1 MNGTL
6 PLLAAVRLLI
16 LIAILVAPSA
26 QSVVL
31 AGSAP
36 NPQAEALTAVPF
48 HNVRMTD
55 GFWQPRLAT
64 HAAVTIPYVLD
75 RTQESLGDLR
85 KCGQVYRGDRSQ
97 LPSQRLAGISD
108 LFKAMEGAAGSLA
121 GRSDEALARRMEE
134 YVGTIAFGQ
143 KDDGY
148 LYGLVHECLPTDYQ
162 GGAGKTPYSS
172 EVTSHELY
180 NVGHMYEGAVTYR
193 DATGRTSWLGVAEKN
208 AQHINRVFF
217 AGDPHYNGGQPVRQ
231 APGHQEI
238 ELALCR
244 LFEATGKPL
253 YLQMAQRFIDLRGV
267 EPKYKPFAPE
277 YAQQHNLVR
286 AQREAVG
293 HCVRFGYLWAGVA
306 DVARLTGDTSYW
318 PALEG
323 VWNDLVHHKLYLTGG
338 VGGGGPGEGFAPAY
352 HLPNRMAYSETCAAI
367 ANLFF
372 NFRMYLL
379 TGDAKYFDLAEVSLL
394 NTALAGVNLAGNR
407 FNYVNPLESDGRPNA
422 KGLSGRQPWFGNACC
437 NTNIARLLPQIPGYM
452 YTHGPRSINVTLFGS
467 SEAEMP
473 LVAGK
478 VRLIQRS
485 NYPFE
490 GRVEIEIRPKQSSV
504 FELRLRIPTWAG
516 AERFMPSAL
525 YRYVDGLQPRWRLTV
540 NGRAFEPKMDRGFAV
555 IERRWTA
562 GDRVS
567 LDLPMPARLNAAVE
581 QIEAN
586 RGRLAVT
593 RGPLVYAAEASDNGG
608 APQRFVIDR
617 QSADFQTREI
627 ETGIFRQMVEVS
639 MAGRDVETNNHR
651 TRVHLIPYYAW
662 NNRGDLEPMMVW
674 LAEDASLAQ
683 RDMVGL
689 HLVVSRKYGKVVASH
704 IGADDYLGAITDGR
718 VPSLAADHSPP
729 RWTSWPQRNRKQTIT
744 FEFDHPRPVSQ
755 VQIYWVD
762 DDKAIRVPASW
773 SMELKV
779 NGQWEDY
786 GKYLTDEYGVEKNMF
801 NAVMPNTVKT
811 AEGLRV
817 LMQPRTNSAVGIY
830 EIKIDE

>member
-1 MNGTL
+1 
-6 PLLAAVRLLI
+6 
-16 LIAILVAPSA
+16 
-26 QSVVL
+26 
-31 AGSAP
+31 
-36 NPQAEALTAVPF
+36 
-48 HNVRMTD
+48 
-55 GFWQPRLAT
+55 
-64 HAAVTIPYVLD
+64 
-75 RTQESLGDLR
+75 
-85 KCGQVYRGDRSQ
+85 
-97 LPSQRLAGISD
+97 
-108 LFKAMEGAAGSLA
+108 
-121 GRSDEALARRMEE
+121 
-134 YVGTIAFGQ
+134 VGTIAFGQ

-148 LYGLVHECLPTDYQ
+148 LYGLVHECLPADYQ
-162 GGAGKTPYSS
+162 GGAGKTRYSS

-180 NVGHMYEGAVTYR
+180 NVGHMYEGAVAYR
-193 DATGRTSWLGVAEKN
+193 AATGKTAWLGVAEKN

-217 AGDPHYNGGQPVRQ
+217 VGDPLYNGGKPVRQ

-277 YAQQHNLVR
+277 YAQQHKLVR

-379 TGDAKYFDLAEVSLL
+379 TGDAKYFDVAEVSLL

-422 KGLSGRQPWFGNACC
+422 KGLSGRQPWFGTACC

-452 YTHGPRSINVTLFGS
+452 YTHGRRSINVTLFGS
-467 SEAEMP
+467 SEAEIP

-490 GRVEIEIRPKQSSV
+490 GRVEIEIRPEQSSV

-581 QIEAN
+581 QIEAD

-617 QSADFQTREI
+617 QDADFQTREI
-627 ETGIFRQMVEVS
+627 ETGVCRQMVEVS
-639 MAGRDVETNNHR
+639 MAGRDVETNNR
-651 TRVHLIPYYAW
+651 STRVQLIPYYAW
-662 NNRGDLEPMMVW
+662 NNRGDLEPMVVW
-674 LAEDASLAQ
+674 LAEDAPLAQ

-744 FEFDHPRPVSQ
+744 FEFDHPRKVSQ

-762 DDKAIRVPASW
+762 DDKSIRVPASW

-801 NAVMPNTVKT
+801 NAVTPNTVKT